1 MHNHTSIDIDIKP
14 QIDYPCIWRYRV
26 IGFSKEV
33 VLEAIMQVFQGNVD
47 IDKMEHVSRHG
58 KYVAL
63 NCSIEVQNDSERLAY
78 FEGLTKQPG
87 IIMVI

>member
-1 MHNHTSIDIDIKP
+1 MHEHTEIGIDIKP

-26 IGFSKEV
+26 IGLSKDN
-33 VLEAIMQVFQGNVD
+33 VLLAIMQVFGGNAD
-47 IDKMEHVSRHG
+47 ISKVEHVSSHG

-63 NCSIEVQNDSERLAY
+63 NCSIEVQNDAERLSY
-78 FEGLTKQPG
+78 FDGLTQQPG

>member
-1 MHNHTSIDIDIKP
+1 MYKHTEIDIDIKP

-26 IGFSKEV
+26 IGFSKDNVLLAIKEV
-33 VLEAIMQVFQGNVD
+33 FKGNAE
-47 IDKMEHVSRHG
+47 IDKMEHVSSHG

-63 NCSIEVQNDSERLAY
+63 NCAIEVQNDMERLAY
-78 FEGLTKQPG
+78 FEGLTQQPG

>member
-1 MHNHTSIDIDIKP
+1 MHKHTEMDIDIKP

-26 IGFSKEV
+26 IGFNRDN
-33 VLEAIMQVFQGNVD
+33 VLAAIRQVFHDNAD
-47 IDKMEHVSRHG
+47 IAKMEHVSSHG

-63 NCSIEVQNDSERLAY
+63 NCAIEVKNDSERLAY
-78 FEGLTKQPG
+78 FEGLTQQPG